1 MNTNSRKDD
10 LIAVIVVVILLIGAA
25 LGNAYAMLGMS
36 VATLIALAVFYQR
49 QIGRGA
55 ILVSFAAAVTAAVLG
70 FVVAANG

>member
-10 LIAVIVVVILLIGAA
+10 LLAVIVVVILLIGAA

-36 VATLIALAVFYQR
+36 VATLIALAVFYRR

-55 ILVSFAAAVTAAVLG
+55 ILVSLAAALTAALIG
-70 FVVAANG
+70 FVVAAHG